1 MKSIDAGIIQ
11 FSSLQSSVLCQMAS
25 IKLSRVKHF
34 YKAPVIKKDYTMEI
48 CKNGIN
54 IVQPTEMCT
63 MRLKA
68 KRYYPLHTC
77 RRVGSIF
84 RLEGHQ
90 KCKPQIESRSRYLI
104 TK

>member
-54 IVQPTEMCT
+54 IVPW
-63 MRLKA
+63 
-68 KRYYPLHTC
+68 
-77 RRVGSIF
+77 GSKLRDII
-84 RLEGHQ
+84 
-90 KCKPQIESRSRYLI
+90 PESH
-104 TK
+104 